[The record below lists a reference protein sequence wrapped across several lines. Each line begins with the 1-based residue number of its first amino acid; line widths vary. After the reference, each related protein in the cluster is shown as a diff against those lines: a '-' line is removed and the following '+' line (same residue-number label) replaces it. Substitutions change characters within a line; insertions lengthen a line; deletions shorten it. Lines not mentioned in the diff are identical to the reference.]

1 MSVEEEFKNF
11 VNGDTEEQTN
21 IEETGANGASQKSAN
36 INEGAEVKTE
46 QNGNGSQASGGMTKE
61 EINKLANEGKKLLP
75 FEKYCEQILFGKSL
89 EMEQAEKEWAW
100 KQYVAYNIKAKN
112 EGRKSAEYSENSVQK
127 AQKMGE
133 RTEAA
138 WQKLLPLKVE
148 SLEAITDWIK
158 EGLWVQRSRTKEA
171 FTAWKTGA
179 ASVVALLFR
188 SKDGDGADT
197 DGMSAEEVDAFY
209 LRPVTGDFPAPARAE
224 AFYGIAGEVTK
235 IICEGTE
242 LMPEAVLSQF
252 LCIVG
257 NMMGRGLHKNQE
269 GRHSTVINLAV
280 VGSTANGAKGGS
292 LRAVKLLIHNID
304 STYSI
309 DKLRGGHNSPEAL
322 LAEICDEATG
332 LGKDGPIIVEAEVP
346 DKRLVVVEE
355 ELTRLFAVNGRN
367 GSGMSEMLRL
377 FYDAPRM
384 VAAPSRRSKL
394 KSTCPHVSVL
404 GHVTPERL
412 KHSMPTVEV
421 FNGLANRFMYIAS
434 QRTASIPEPA
444 DVDWSREDLNLK
456 VQYLQKVVRE
466 FHPNEESIT
475 NPEFPFIFTASG
487 KAKWYELYHQYSAQ
501 AASKSGMAGAMVAR
515 AKATVLRLAMI
526 YAGLDL
532 TQEIQKEHFEA
543 AAALWEY
550 SLASVKWAFC
560 EDNGNPNA
568 DKILAALRRAGKKGM
583 TRTEISEVVFNRR
596 ESSHNTTEALS
607 VLKGGKKADWRPM
620 PNPTGKGRKLET
632 WFDINSI
639 TSS

>member
-1 MSVEEEFKNF
+1 MSRFKETPAVE
-11 VNGDTEEQTN
+11 
-21 IEETGANGASQKSAN
+21 QKSKN
-36 INEGAEVKTE
+36 NNKGNMKTE
-46 QNGNGSQASGGMTKE
+46 KQENGNGSLGSDGMTNE
-61 EINKLANEGKKLLP
+61 EINRLADEGASLLS
-75 FEKYCEQILFGKSL
+75 FEKYCEQVLFGDSRQMKL
-89 EMEQAEKEWAW
+89 DDKERAW
-100 KQYVAYNIKAKN
+100 RTYLAYNVKARN
-112 EGRKSAEYSENSVQK
+112 DGRKSTFNLEEYVQK

-133 RTEAA
+133 RTEAT
-138 WQKLLPLKVE
+138 WQKFLPLKVE

-158 EGLWVQRSRTKEA
+158 EGLWLQRSRTKEA
-171 FTAWKTGA
+171 FTAWKNGA
-179 ASVVALLFR
+179 ARVVGSLFP

-257 NMMGRGLHKNQE
+257 NMMGHGLHKNQE

-292 LRAVKLLIHNID
+292 LRAVKLLIRNID
-304 STYSI
+304 STYSFE
-309 DKLRGGHNSPEAL
+309 KLRGGHNSPEAL
-322 LAEICDEATG
+322 LAEICDEVTG
-332 LGKDGPIIVEAEVP
+332 LGEEGPTIVEAEIP

-355 ELTRLFAVNGRN
+355 ELTRLFAVNNRN

-377 FYDAPRM
+377 FYDAPSM

-394 KSTCPHVSVL
+394 ASTCPHVSVL
-404 GHVTPERL
+404 GHVTPEGL

-487 KAKWYELYHQYSAQ
+487 KSKWYELYHQYSAQ

-515 AKATVLRLAMI
+515 SKATVLRLAMI

-550 SLASVKWAFC
+550 SLASVKWAFG
-560 EDNGNPNA
+560 ENSGNPNA
-568 DKILAALRRAGKKGM
+568 DKIIAALRRAGKKGM

-596 ESSHNTTEALS
+596 ESSHNITEALS
-607 VLKGGKKADWRPM
+607 VLKREKKAGWKPM
-620 PNPTGKGRKLET
+620 PNPAGKGRKLET

-639 TSS
+639 TSN

>member
-21 IEETGANGASQKSAN
+21 NEETGANGASQKSAN

-75 FEKYCEQILFGKSL
+75 FEKYGEQILFGKSL
-89 EMEQAEKEWAW
+89 EMEQADKEWAW
-100 KQYVAYNIKAKN
+100 KQYVAYNIEANN
-112 EGRKSAEYSENSVQK
+112 EGRKSPEYSENSVQK

-171 FTAWKTGA
+171 FTAWK
-179 ASVVALLFR
+179 
-188 SKDGDGADT
+188 
-197 DGMSAEEVDAFY
+197 
-209 LRPVTGDFPAPARAE
+209 
-224 AFYGIAGEVTK
+224 
-235 IICEGTE
+235 
-242 LMPEAVLSQF
+242 
-252 LCIVG
+252 
-257 NMMGRGLHKNQE
+257 
-269 GRHSTVINLAV
+269 
-280 VGSTANGAKGGS
+280 NG
-292 LRAVKLLIHNID
+292 AVKLLIHNID

-384 VAAPSRRSKL
+384 GAAPSRRSKL

-404 GHVTPERL
+404 GHLTPDGL

-421 FNGLANRFMYIAS
+421 LNGLANRFMHIAS

-444 DVDWSREDLNLK
+444 DVDWTREDLNLK

-466 FHPNEESIT
+466 FH
-475 NPEFPFIFTASG
+475 
-487 KAKWYELYHQYSAQ
+487 
-501 AASKSGMAGAMVAR
+501 
-515 AKATVLRLAMI
+515 
-526 YAGLDL
+526 
-532 TQEIQKEHFEA
+532 
-543 AAALWEY
+543 
-550 SLASVKWAFC
+550 
-560 EDNGNPNA
+560 
-568 DKILAALRRAGKKGM
+568 
-583 TRTEISEVVFNRR
+583 
-596 ESSHNTTEALS
+596 
-607 VLKGGKKADWRPM
+607 
-620 PNPTGKGRKLET
+620 
-632 WFDINSI
+632 
-639 TSS
+639 